1 MMLMTEA
8 PTDLLTDPGP
18 GYGSEL
24 EWEEFDRVAALPAGA
39 WTTVAIDVDVRSL
52 PTNGLPAYLEA
63 CAKAQA
69 FAAAKLAA
77 GVAEFAS
84 RADADSVEATV
95 ALALREPIGAAQ
107 RRIWWCSRLRRR
119 LPAFFAAFTVGD
131 LTEAHAVRLVE
142 ATGTVDDPELLAQ
155 VQQRTLAHL
164 GRKTAAE
171 LHRYVSRLL
180 TRLDPDGAQR
190 RARAARDDTDVTLQP
205 QQDGMALVCA
215 QLPAE
220 DAVTVKSAADAY
232 AATAKNA
239 GDPRRT
245 GVLRGELLARLCSD
259 YLTGTLATGIGPAP
273 RAGGRPIEIGITVDL
288 ATALG

>member
-8 PTDLLTDPGP
+8 PTDLLADPGP
-18 GYGSEL
+18 GYGAEL

-39 WTTVAIDVDVRSL
+39 WTAVAVDV
-52 PTNGLPAYLEA
+52 E
-63 CAKAQA
+63 
-69 FAAAKLAA
+69 
-77 GVAEFAS
+77 
-84 RADADSVEATV
+84 
-95 ALALREPIGAAQ
+95 LR
-107 RRIWWCSRLRRR
+107 
-119 LPAFFAAFTVGD
+119 
-131 LTEAHAVRLVE
+131 
-142 ATGTVDDPELLAQ
+142 AQ

-171 LHRYVSRLL
+171 LRRYVSRLL

-205 QQDGMALVCA
+205 QPDGMALVCA
-215 QLPAE
+215 QLPVE

-259 YLTGTLATGIGPAP
+259 YLTGTLGPLAGQGGLGGAP

-288 ATALG
+288 ATALGRRDLPGEIPGIGIVPREVIAQMIQREQAKLRLLVIDTDTGRLMHRATDSYRPTPDQIPHVRATYVGSVGPGRQVPSERTDHDHVTPHPDGDTVIG